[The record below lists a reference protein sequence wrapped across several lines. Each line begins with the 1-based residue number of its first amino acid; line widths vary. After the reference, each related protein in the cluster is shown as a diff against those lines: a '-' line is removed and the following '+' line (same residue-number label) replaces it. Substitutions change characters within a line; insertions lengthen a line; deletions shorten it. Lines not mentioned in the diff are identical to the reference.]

1 MNVRSIY
8 MHSIHFN
15 LIMKHVLFLILTFL
29 VSSQIL
35 SSQNLLPLE
44 WSLKFDSTP
53 TVTHPINLLLSWERQ
68 GVYARDGKGCLSCNF
83 DLNKALQKKPLLL
96 KVGLQ
101 CRVEKIFVN
110 NTLIGENIPEHF
122 YSNRNL
128 QKTYLLPEG
137 CLTDN
142 GKNQIRIYLS
152 SLSYTGG
159 ISHNS
164 CTLSPV
170 DSSKSIQSVAIQMDP
185 SDHLFTSKSPAI
197 TLHYKVHTKTT
208 LRLIVNND
216 FHRHIAERTFTVSP
230 SDSILSVNLSKEI
243 TQPGF
248 YECIALL
255 KGQDN
260 LGDVEWL
267 AYRPEEIR
275 CKDTQPSDFRSF
287 WQETLAEL
295 KKVDPR
301 FAMHKVDSL
310 SRGKRDGYVIEMQ
323 SLGGLTIRGYYFVPR
338 KEGRFPAIL
347 HVPYYG
353 QGFQNV
359 DQFINGADNV
369 IELALCARG
378 HGLSADKFN
387 PGFGIPGIWGY
398 KLYSKQENA
407 YRGIYMDCVRAVD
420 FLFSR
425 PETDTLR
432 VGVRGGSQGG
442 GLTLVTAGLCGKR
455 IAACAYFDPFPCDIH
470 DFINIR
476 TICQKELKEFLDYCH
491 NPCSFEEALK
501 VQDLINTKN
510 FASWITCPVFF
521 TTALFDDDCPPH
533 VGFGAYNTITSP
545 KEFKIYPRDCHVDD
559 RPYDALSEWLK
570 KKFGL

>member
-1 MNVRSIY
+1 MINL
-8 MHSIHFN
+8 HS
-15 LIMKHVLFLILTFL
+15 LQTIMKHALILTLVFL
-29 VSSQIL
+29 LSSQMV

-44 WSLKFDSTP
+44 WSLKFDSAP
-53 TVTHPINLLLSWERQ
+53 TETHPINLLLSWERQ
-68 GVYARDGKGCLSCNF
+68 GVFSGDGRGCLSCSF
-83 DLNKALQKKPLLL
+83 DVNKESQKKSLEL

-101 CRVEKIFVN
+101 CHVEKIVVN
-110 NTLIGENIPEHF
+110 NTLVGGDIPEHF
-122 YSNRNL
+122 YSNRN
-128 QKTYLLPEG
+128 QQTSFILPEG
-137 CLTDN
+137 CLNAD
-142 GKNQIRIYLS
+142 GKNRIRIYLS

-170 DSSKSIQSVAIQMDP
+170 NSTKPIQRVAIQMEP
-185 SDHLFTSKSPAI
+185 SDHLFAHQSPAI
-197 TLHYKVHTKTT
+197 TLHYKVNNKTT
-208 LRLIVNND
+208 LRLIVNSD
-216 FHRHIAERTFTVSP
+216 FHRRITERTFTVSP
-230 SDSILSVNLSKEI
+230 SDSVLSVNLGREI

-248 YECIALL
+248 YECVALL
-255 KGQDN
+255 EGQDN
-260 LGDVEWL
+260 SGRVEWL
-267 AYRPEEIR
+267 AYRPEEIG
-275 CKDTQPSDFRSF
+275 CKDAQPSDFRSF

-295 KKVDPR
+295 KKIDPQ

-310 SRGKRDGYVIEMQ
+310 SRGKRDGYVIEMK

-359 DQFINGADNV
+359 DQFINSTDDV

-378 HGLSADKFN
+378 HGLSADTFN
-387 PGFGIPGIWGY
+387 PGFGVPGIWGY

-420 FLFSR
+420 VLFSR

-442 GLTLVTAGLCGKR
+442 GLTIATAGLCGKR
-455 IAACAYFDPFPCDIH
+455 IAACAYFDPFPCDIR

-476 TICQKELKEFLDYCH
+476 TICQKELKRFLDYYH

-501 VQDLINTKN
+501 VQELISTKN

-533 VGFGAYNTITSP
+533 VGFAAYNAISSP
-545 KEFKIYPRDCHVDD
+545 KEFKIYPHDCHLDN